1 LYNMRKVM
9 KDDSVASMLTPI
21 DKMKINSAM
30 IKGKNLIEGK
40 QNHDAFVFVDFLKEL
55 ESTVESTLKKVNKS
69 YSDEDSD
76 SD

>member
-1 LYNMRKVM
+1 M
-9 KDDSVASMLTPI
+9 KDDSVSSMLTPI

-30 IKGKNLIEGK
+30 IKGKSLIEGK
-40 QNHDAFVFVDFLKEL
+40 QNQDAFVFEDFLKEL
-55 ESTVESTLKKVNKS
+55 ESTFGSTLKKVNKS